1 MRPSILT
8 FVPQGYI
15 LEASPIP
22 QLPVVGFRSV
32 ENRQGEFHVLL
43 NHQTR
48 EDEAINGTNTQIK
61 YEAGFPRYP
70 LVLLLDGIV
79 SGEPAKFSCE
89 EKPHTAQISNT
100 VLA

>member
-1 MRPSILT
+1 M
-8 FVPQGYI
+8 
-15 LEASPIP
+15 
-22 QLPVVGFRSV
+22 VGLRSV

-48 EDEAINGTNTQIK
+48 EDEAINGTNTEVK

-79 SGEPAKFSCE
+79 SGEPNNFLWQ
-89 EKPHTAQISNT
+89 EKPHTRHTSNNA
-100 VLA
+100 LA

>member
-1 MRPSILT
+1 M
-8 FVPQGYI
+8 
-15 LEASPIP
+15 
-22 QLPVVGFRSV
+22 VGLRSV

-48 EDEAINGTNTQIK
+48 EDEAINGTNTEIK

-79 SGEPAKFSCE
+79 SGEPNKFLCQ
-89 EKPHTAQISNT
+89 EKPDTRHTSNNA
-100 VLA
+100 LA

>member
-1 MRPSILT
+1 M
-8 FVPQGYI
+8 
-15 LEASPIP
+15 
-22 QLPVVGFRSV
+22 VGLRSV
-32 ENRQGEFHVLL
+32 ETRQGEFHVLL

-79 SGEPAKFSCE
+79 SGDLINFSCE
-89 EKPHTAQISNT
+89 EKPHTAQTSNT
-100 VLA
+100 ILA

>member
-1 MRPSILT
+1 M
-8 FVPQGYI
+8 
-15 LEASPIP
+15 
-22 QLPVVGFRSV
+22 VGFRSI

-48 EDEAINGTNTQIK
+48 EDETINGTNTQIK

-79 SGEPAKFSCE
+79 SGKPNKFLCE
-89 EKPHTAQISNT
+89 VQPHTTQTSNIA
-100 VLA
+100 LA